1 MRAIT
6 RNGPPKRP
14 KPTIEEKK
22 HALDVAS
29 ACLWPHST
37 DPSETTYRTIMVLQQ
52 LVAPKTIENP
62 VKRSATRAKRRE
74 LLNVLNGVVELIEW
88 DLAGR
93 RWAGQERRWTG
104 QERRDAGNKK
114 ASLPGNPPSIQHE

>member
-14 KPTIEEKK
+14 KPTLADKN

-29 ACLWPHST
+29 ACLWPRNT
-37 DPSETTYRTIMVLQQ
+37 DPSEATYRTIMVLQQ
-52 LVAPKTIENP
+52 LVAPSTIANP
-62 VKRSATRAKRRE
+62 VKRSATRVKRRE
-74 LLNVLNGVVELIEW
+74 LLKVLNGVVELIEW

-93 RWAGQERRWTG
+93 PWEGQE
-104 QERRDAGNKK
+104 
-114 ASLPGNPPSIQHE
+114 